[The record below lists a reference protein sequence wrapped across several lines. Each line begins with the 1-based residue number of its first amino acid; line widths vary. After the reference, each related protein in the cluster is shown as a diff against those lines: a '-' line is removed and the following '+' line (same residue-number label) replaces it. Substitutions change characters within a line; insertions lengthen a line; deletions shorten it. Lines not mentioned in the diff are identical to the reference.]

1 VHKKIDKDT
10 MLVLTPVDM
19 LIHKPYAMINKP
31 VFRGGVGTESLETK
45 TESVLDYDTKASN
58 SKSDVLYSIK
68 QCADMPSSNGVPSR
82 YDSADRGTVSG
93 PLNIIPSTNKKIG
106 NFTGVIPKRS
116 TPKRPRAGKNP
127 SSDQS
132 TGRWTKQEHEAFL
145 AGLKEYGHEWKKVA
159 YKIPTRTPAQ
169 IRSHAQKYFAKIAR
183 DEQQHAAALA
193 ASVQVTNINP
203 IPEDNSTDHL
213 TGSSSSDNL
222 MQTFTPAIMERFH
235 KILKDPESAQR
246 EVEETLGRLRNR
258 YRELQQTIERKQQQ
272 LILECGNSDCGNNAT
287 NCFRPH
293 LIGSLHV
300 LGDACAKQ
308 ENISEHE
315 ASTTRNGADST
326 ITRQTMVVEN
336 DISPLDS
343 TIGAIA
349 SLMWR

>member
-1 VHKKIDKDT
+1 
-10 MLVLTPVDM
+10 
-19 LIHKPYAMINKP
+19 
-31 VFRGGVGTESLETK
+31 
-45 TESVLDYDTKASN
+45 
-58 SKSDVLYSIK
+58 
-68 QCADMPSSNGVPSR
+68 
-82 YDSADRGTVSG
+82 
-93 PLNIIPSTNKKIG
+93 
-106 NFTGVIPKRS
+106 
-116 TPKRPRAGKNP
+116 
-127 SSDQS
+127 
-132 TGRWTKQEHEAFL
+132 
-145 AGLKEYGHEWKKVA
+145 
-159 YKIPTRTPAQ
+159 
-169 IRSHAQKYFAKIAR
+169 
-183 DEQQHAAALA
+183 
-193 ASVQVTNINP
+193 
-203 IPEDNSTDHL
+203 
-213 TGSSSSDNL
+213 